1 MKLNEEQKRELIDLA
16 KDAILAVFE
25 RRAPKLPNDEAFQK
39 KRGLFVSLHLEGEL
53 RGCIG
58 YIKPYKSIAQSVA
71 EMAVAAAFEDHRFMP
86 LRPEELD
93 EIEIEISLL
102 SPLVELKS
110 IDEIEVGRDGLLL
123 QHPYGSGL
131 LLPQVATEYNWD
143 RDTFLDHLCAKA
155 GVRRGAYKDK
165 GAKLFSFQAQ
175 VFD

>member
-1 MKLNEEQKRELIDLA
+1 MKLNDEQKRALIALA

-25 RRAPKLPNDEAFQK
+25 RRAPKMPEDEAFQE
-39 KRGLFVSLHLEGEL
+39 KRGLFVTLTMDGEL

-71 EMAVAAAFEDHRFMP
+71 EMAVAAAFDDPRFPP
-86 LRPEELD
+86 LRREELD
-93 EIEIEISLL
+93 EIQIEISLL

-110 IDEIEVGRDGLLL
+110 IDEIQVGRDGLLL
-123 QHPYGSGL
+123 QHPFGSGL

-143 RDTFLDHLCAKA
+143 RDTFLLHLCDKA

>member
-1 MKLNEEQKRELIDLA
+1 MKLNEEQKRELINLA

-110 IDEIEVGRDGLLL
+110 IDEIKVGRDGLFL

>member
-1 MKLNEEQKRELIDLA
+1 MKLSDEQKRALINLA

-25 RRAPKLPNDEAFQK
+25 RRAPQLPDDEAFRE
-39 KRGLFVSLHLEGEL
+39 KRGLFVTLNLKGEL

-58 YIKPYKSIAQSVA
+58 YIQPYKTIAQSVA
-71 EMAVAAAFEDHRFMP
+71 EMAVAAAFEDYRFPP
-86 LRPEELD
+86 LRREELD

-110 IDEIEVGRDGLLL
+110 IDEIQVGRDGLFL

-143 RDTFLDHLCAKA
+143 RDTFLEHLCAKA
-155 GVRRGAYKDK
+155 GVRRGAHKDK

-175 VFD
+175 VFG